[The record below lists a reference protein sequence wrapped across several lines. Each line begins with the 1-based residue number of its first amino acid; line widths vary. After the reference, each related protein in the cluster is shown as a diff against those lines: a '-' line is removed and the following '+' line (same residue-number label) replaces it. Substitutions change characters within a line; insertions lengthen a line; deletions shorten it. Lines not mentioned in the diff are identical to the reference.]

1 MINKIIDY
9 IEKNRVSTTEIAD
22 ALGKKG
28 KFSSLNSL
36 NKNIHL
42 VAK

>member
-1 MINKIIDY
+1 MIDKIIDY

-28 KFSSLNSL
+28 KLLNL
-36 NKNIHL
+36 KRIYIL
-42 VAK
+42 